1 MGEDIFK
8 SSLNEECGVFGIFNA
23 EDNNAAENIFFGLHS
38 LQHRGQEACGI
49 LCVDDNKKYTLY
61 KEEGLVHNAF
71 TDKNLKKIK
80 GRTGIG
86 HVRYS
91 TFGGSS
97 FNNIQ
102 PFMFYYDNKNF
113 GLCHNG
119 NIVNSK
125 ELKKMLEQ
133 RGTIFQATSDS
144 EIIAHLINRSI
155 FDNPMEAIKECLNY
169 VVGAFI
175 FLIMVEDKIYCC
187 RDRNGIRPLSIGIKD
202 NGSYVVAS
210 ETCAVEAVGG
220 TFIRDLLP
228 GEILEISNEGLH
240 SEFYATNTS
249 MSLCSMEYIYFSR
262 PDSNLEGVNVH
273 EVRKKTGEIL
283 ARKYPVEGDIVIGV
297 PDSSISAAIGYSY
310 ESKIPYEMG
319 LIKNK
324 YIGRTFIEPTTL
336 LRERAV
342 ALKLTVIRKVVEGK
356 SIVLI
361 DDSIVRGTTLK
372 KIVKLLKD
380 NGAGDIH
387 IRISSPPIT
396 YPCFY
401 GVDTGT
407 FDELI
412 MARSTKEEVN
422 KFLGGTSLEFLDIQD
437 IRECTEKS
445 DLCFSCFDGRYIT
458 PIFEKLSEANKED
471 K

>member
-1 MGEDIFK
+1 MVKDIFK

-23 EDNNAAENIFFGLHS
+23 EDDNAAENIFFGLHS

-49 LCVDDNKKYTLY
+49 LCVDDNNKYTLH
-61 KEEGLVHNAF
+61 KEEGLVHTAF

-80 GRTGIG
+80 GHTGIG

-97 FNNIQ
+97 FSNIQ
-102 PFMFYYDNKNF
+102 PFMFYYADKNF

-144 EIIAHLINRSI
+144 EIIAHLINRNI

-202 NGSYVVAS
+202 SGAYVVAS
-210 ETCAVEAVGG
+210 ETCAVEAVGA

-228 GEILEISNEGLH
+228 GEILEISKEGVR
-240 SEFYATNTS
+240 SDFYATNTS

-273 EVRKKTGEIL
+273 EVRKKSGQIL
-283 ARKYPVEGDIVIGV
+283 AKKHLVDADIVIGV
-297 PDSSISAAIGYSY
+297 PDSSISAAIGYSN

-324 YIGRTFIEPTTL
+324 YIGRTFIEPTAL

-342 ALKLTVIRKVVEGK
+342 ALKLTAIRRVVEGK

-372 KIVKLLKD
+372 KIVKLLKE

-412 MARSTKEEVN
+412 MAKSTKDELN
-422 KFLGGTSLEFLDIQD
+422 KFLGGTSLEFLEIQD
-437 IRECTEKS
+437 IKDCTGKNN
-445 DLCFSCFDGRYIT
+445 LCFSCFDGAYVT
-458 PIFEKLSEANKED
+458 PIFGKLSDANKEG